1 MAVTQVPPSG
11 WMPSLTGDVQAPAGA
26 SSVGG
31 VRLTVAWSADP
42 VVLDATVHLG
52 GVAFTSMGEAQAS
65 GNDRVWSF
73 YGPSQAAPAA
83 VAAGLS
89 QVSNEMTPGTTLT
102 VTAEGVQQFSPEGG
116 LVPAGDP
123 VELGVLEVVTWEEWR
138 RLNGGD

>member
-11 WMPSLTGDVQAPAGA
+11 WMPLLSGDVAAPAGA
-26 SSVGG
+26 GTVGG
-31 VRLTVAWSADP
+31 VRLTVSWSASP
-42 VVLDATVHLG
+42 VNLDAILSAG
-52 GVAFTSMGEAQAS
+52 GTQFSSMGEPQVS
-65 GNDRVWSF
+65 GSDYVWSF
-73 YGPSQAAPAA
+73 YGPPQVSPAA
-83 VAAGLS
+83 VVANLS
-89 QVSNEMTPGTTLT
+89 QVSSEMTPGVSLT